1 MKSSIF
7 IILLLALHCISC
19 STTHNVKN
27 DKAVW
32 EEANNYRSTITD
44 TVFLKVRGQMSH
56 SAIDP
61 LNGSGWNKDY
71 AYNQVVYMAALG
83 RAKKHLSVEDN
94 QFKYNVKSG
103 AEINISEDLHLFITN
118 VFTDWNKLIE
128 EGQFMIVKDDEDI
141 YDIRPVK

>member
-1 MKSSIF
+1 
-7 IILLLALHCISC
+7 
-19 STTHNVKN
+19 
-27 DKAVW
+27 
-32 EEANNYRSTITD
+32 
-44 TVFLKVRGQMSH
+44 MSH

-61 LNGSGWNKDY
+61 LNGDGWNKDY

-83 RAKKHLSVEDN
+83 RARKHLSVEDN